1 MQANTVHSGFR
12 LGKQMHCTQDI
23 FVSIGS
29 KEKGENLSKPWVI
42 SKADLHF
49 CVFST
54 GPLCRCVNGEL
65 EGRGGCLLYTS
76 PSPRDFG

>member
-49 CVFST
+49 CVRGTS
-54 GPLCRCVNGEL
+54 LRGERQK
-65 EGRGGCLLYTS
+65 GRGRVKAAG
-76 PSPRDFG
+76 RERKR